1 MDNFNCSRRGVNKSL
16 EPSCSTSTSKSAGK
30 RETAITTDIHRKR
43 RHVERDDN
51 DTDDDDVD
59 DENNGRGNEEIKSN
73 LTCQN
78 VKNYDR
84 ICNAMQLTGNNEY
97 LGTSSRS
104 YYSRSK
110 RTMYENE
117 AAPALSHPNFIN
129 QNEEDDEDNTRK
141 IDECFGDEN
150 DDEEEH
156 DSLNTITLSSSN
168 SIVELSSQDNSEF
181 YGENFKWSKLALEK
195 NRSRNKNVENKIENM
210 GSNALAEENNTN
222 DNDSR
227 HSFINLTDENDGEA
241 EEEEITFSSETPRR
255 PLMTDLDGRF
265 IIFIAF
271 YYLRENDTVITEFL
285 GSILLPVCFMSFYC
299 LCVPNLI
306 LYDFSGKKTNF
317 SNLFHKCWHADFEEI
332 LLKKAISD

>member
-16 EPSCSTSTSKSAGK
+16 EPSCSTSTSNSAVK
-30 RETAITTDIHRKR
+30 RETAITTDTHRKR
-43 RHVERDDN
+43 RHVERDDS
-51 DTDDDDVD
+51 DTDDDDDGD
-59 DENNGRGNEEIKSN
+59 DDNNGRGDEKIKSN

-78 VKNYDR
+78 IKNYDR
-84 ICNAMQLTGNNEY
+84 ICSAMQLTGKNEY

-110 RTMYENE
+110 RAMYENE
-117 AAPALSHPNFIN
+117 AAPAWSRPSFIN
-129 QNEEDDEDNTRK
+129 ENEEDDEENTGK

-168 SIVELSSQDNSEF
+168 SIVELSSQDNSEI
-181 YGENFKWSKLALEK
+181 YGENYKWSKLALNK
-195 NRSRNKNVENKIENM
+195 NRSGNKNVETRIENM
-210 GSNALAEENNTN
+210 SSNALAVENNTN

-265 IIFIAF
+265 ITLMLFIFKKQ
-271 YYLRENDTVITEFL
+271 RTQ
-285 GSILLPVCFMSFYC
+285 SFWAPYRC
-299 LCVPNLI
+299 H
-306 LYDFSGKKTNF
+306 S
-317 SNLFHKCWHADFEEI
+317 
-332 LLKKAISD
+332 